1 MTFRVVRSNI
11 ISCSYFN
18 TINPVCPD
26 GADVCDDS
34 HMKGPRGQK
43 IDWSGIDGGW
53 YTMVKDDTAHL
64 HVNVRVTAS
73 LPEEF
78 LDRQL
83 ITALSVLSEGTLS
96 ASK

>member
-1 MTFRVVRSNI
+1 
-11 ISCSYFN
+11 
-18 TINPVCPD
+18 
-26 GADVCDDS
+26 
-34 HMKGPRGQK
+34 
-43 IDWSGIDGGW
+43 
-53 YTMVKDDTAHL
+53 MVKDDTAHL